1 MLSAIVL
8 KPVLRTIIWPHIW
21 LSQEC
26 PEAEDG
32 HPYGHCNFICFVAP
46 PGGRIFF
53 FWLQPLFSH
62 WCRLKGLNKNCY
74 DCMYTRYTVFFF
86 LFLNKQV
93 CDEGSYLPLLHYS
106 NVKCTHQ
113 SISKR
118 EITMQEKIL
127 CPCCSEI
134 SKPEDYVLL
143 ISAHHKVLLS
153 KRVLLHTAPQFTM
166 YLSLCSVFFFLIAHL
181 LLCNN
186 SL

>member
-1 MLSAIVL
+1 MSWSWGWS
-8 KPVLRTIIWPHIW
+8 PIWPLQLHLLRGSSW
-21 LSQEC
+21 RK
-26 PEAEDG
+26 D
-32 HPYGHCNFICFVAP
+32 F
-46 PGGRIFF
+46 FF

-74 DCMYTRYTVFFF
+74 DCTYTRYTVFFF

-166 YLSLCSVFFFLIAHL
+166 YLSLCSVFFFWLHICYCAITVYKL
-181 LLCNN
+181 VN
-186 SL
+186 